1 MFLIIERLK
10 QEKSFWKPF
19 LDYLPER
26 NETLFTVDPKT
37 QVGGGYT
44 VTLWSE
50 IQLDDDDIHTWIH
63 YDRDV
68 NEKAHARF
76 KEYITDNF
84 TNLQ

>member
-1 MFLIIERLK
+1 M
-10 QEKSFWKPF
+10 
-19 LDYLPER
+19 
-26 NETLFTVDPKT
+26 
-37 QVGGGYT
+37 QVGEGLT
-44 VTLWSE
+44 ATLWSE
-50 IQLDDDDIHTWIH
+50 IQMEDDDIYTWIQ